1 MHPFELPFFS
11 CSNEGFKDTDVIVDP
26 DSVMAARQNTALD
39 ITVNEPGTNI
49 PVSANIVEDALYQS
63 IQENNTTDVT
73 SLRLA
78 LEDTPVVSD
87 FERRNALS
95 VRLPN
100 TSANEVSCENIYNS
114 VKIRFI
120 LWGLLFKARSIKLKP
135 WISLKYQTTLL
146 Y

>member
-1 MHPFELPFFS
+1 M
-11 CSNEGFKDTDVIVDP
+11 N
-26 DSVMAARQNTALD
+26 

-63 IQENNTTDVT
+63 IQENNATDGT
-73 SLRLA
+73 NLRLV
-78 LEDTPVVSD
+78 LEDTPVVSEI
-87 FERRNALS
+87 ERENALS

-100 TSANEVSCENIYNS
+100 TSANEVSWENIYNS

-120 LWGLLFKARSIKLKP
+120 LWGRLFKARSIKLKP